1 MIVLKFVCLTV
12 FSSTGTS
19 TRIRR
24 PANAM
29 AVNFSMAEVPSSPNP
44 KAVEIATKT
53 KDVHLETIKK
63 LFTTRPI
70 WSKTALLCHMNGV
83 SNERLKNLLAYVAFY
98 WINGPWR
105 TLWNRLGYDPRKDPS
120 AKM

>member
-1 MIVLKFVCLTV
+1 MIVLTFACLTV

-19 TRIRR
+19 TRMRR